1 MKGLLFSAS
10 FWIVAM
16 SVGHLESEL
25 LHQAAEGD
33 RAALSQ
39 MLLLHYDS
47 LQRHVAWRISGEIEH
62 LVSADDI
69 LHQTMVRAAQ
79 GIGKFQ
85 PRHEGAFLAW
95 LKTIAGNL
103 IRDAQKKKR
112 RERRAP
118 AQDGQNQGSSWAAM
132 VDKLA
137 GEGSTPSVKTQQH
150 DNARRLRAALA
161 ALPDDYRQVIERHY
175 LQEQSLD
182 EIAQAMGGTKGAIR
196 AMCYRARKRL
206 RELMGRSS
214 MYFSN

>member
-1 MKGLLFSAS
+1 
-10 FWIVAM
+10 M
-16 SVGHLESEL
+16 SVGNLESEL
-25 LHQAAEGD
+25 LHQAVAGD

-39 MLLLHYDS
+39 VLLLHYDS
-47 LQRHVAWRISGEIEH
+47 LQRHIGRRISGDLKH

-79 GIGKFQ
+79 AIDKFE
-85 PRHEGAFLAW
+85 PRHEGAFLGW

-103 IRDAQKKKR
+103 IRDAQKKKS

-118 AQDGQNQGSSWAAM
+118 AQDAHNQGSSWAAM
-132 VDKLA
+132 VEKVA
-137 GEGSTPSVKTQQH
+137 GDGSTPSVKTQQH
-150 DNARRLRAALA
+150 DNARRLRAAVA
-161 ALPDDYRQVIERHY
+161 ALPDEYRQVIERYY
-175 LQEQSLD
+175 LQDQSLD
-182 EIAQAMGGTKGAIR
+182 EIAQALGGTKGSIR